1 MENNQQNFINQLN
14 ASWNAEP
21 QTDKNIVSAAQG
33 YQNNQ
38 NSENKGQKF
47 SLASLAISYK
57 KI

>member
-1 MENNQQNFINQLN
+1 MLIQIHPGFNLMENNQQNFINQLN

-38 NSENKGQKF
+38 NS
-47 SLASLAISYK
+47 
-57 KI
+57 